1 MNSMERIENR
11 LNGKAVDKIPNL
23 NIIMQFAA
31 RHIGVPYG
39 RYCTDYR
46 YLVEG
51 NIRCC
56 HDFGIDMVSAISD
69 PFRETAGFGGNV
81 SILEDDVPRCTDYL
95 VKDYGDIKSLK
106 IVDPSESERMNDRL
120 KAVSLYRQEC
130 GGEVPILGWVEG
142 AFAEANDLRGMYNV
156 MVDLRKAPDIIAELV
171 EISLEQAILFA
182 RQQIKEGAQYIGIG
196 DAAASLVSPK
206 IYKELVLPA
215 EKRLIDEIHKEGAKA
230 KLHICGNTS
239 ALLDLMAESGADII
253 DIDYLVD
260 LKTAMDK
267 LSEKAFVCGN
277 FDPVSVLLDGNVETV
292 KENVRRC
299 LDIGKDRIIMSAGCE
314 VPKFTPP
321 ENLKAVAE
329 ALEEYQ
335 TSPDVFME

>member
-1 MNSMERIENR
+1 MNSIERVQNR
-11 LNGKAVDKIPNL
+11 LNSQPVDKVPNL
-23 NIIMQFAA
+23 NIIMQFAS

-39 RYCTDYR
+39 KYCTDHR
-46 YLVEG
+46 CLVEG

-56 HDFGIDMVSAISD
+56 RDFGIDMVSAISD

-81 SILEDDVPRCTDYL
+81 VILEDDVPRCTDNL
-95 VKDYGDIKSLK
+95 MKEYGDVKKLRAI
-106 IVDPSESERMNDRL
+106 DPSMSERMNDRL
-120 KAVSLYRQEC
+120 KAISLYKQEC
-130 GGEVPILGWVEG
+130 ISEFPILGWVEG
-142 AFAEANDLRGMYNV
+142 AFAEANDLRGMYNI
-156 MVDLRKAPDIIAELV
+156 MIDLRKAPDFVAELV
-171 EISLEQAILFA
+171 EISLEQAIQFA
-182 RQQIKEGAQYIGIG
+182 REQIKEGAQFIGIG

-215 EKRLIDEIHKEGAKA
+215 EKRLIDEIHKNGARA

-253 DIDYLVD
+253 DIDHLVD
-260 LKTAMDK
+260 LQTAMDK
-267 LSEKAFVCGN
+267 IGEKAYICGN
-277 FDPVSVLLDGNVETV
+277 FDPVSVLLDGSAETV

-299 LDIGKDRIIMSAGCE
+299 LEIGKDRILMSAGCE

-329 ALEEYQ
+329 ALEE
-335 TSPDVFME
+335 

>member
-1 MNSMERIENR
+1 MNSIERVENR
-11 LNGKAVDKIPNL
+11 LKGQPVDKIPNL

-39 RYCTDYR
+39 KYCTDHR

-56 HDFGIDMVSAISD
+56 RDFGIDMVSAISD

-81 SILEDDVPRCTDYL
+81 VILEDDVPRCTDNL
-95 VKDYGDIKSLK
+95 IKEYGDVKKLK
-106 IVDPSESERMNDRL
+106 AIDPSGSERMNDRL
-120 KAVSLYRQEC
+120 KAVSLYKQEC
-130 GGEVPILGWVEG
+130 SDEFPILGWVEG

-156 MVDLRKAPDIIAELV
+156 MVDLHKTPDFVAELV

-182 RQQIKEGAQYIGIG
+182 RGQIKEGARFIGIG

-206 IYKELVLPA
+206 IYKELILPA
-215 EKRLIDEIHKEGAKA
+215 EKRLIDEIHKSGAKA

-253 DIDYLVD
+253 DIDHLVD
-260 LKTAMDK
+260 LQTAMDK
-267 LSEKAFVCGN
+267 IGDKALVCGN
-277 FDPVSVLLDGNVETV
+277 FDPVSVLLEESSETV

-299 LDIGKDRIIMSAGCE
+299 IEIGKERIIISAGCE

-329 ALEEYQ
+329 ALEG
-335 TSPDVFME
+335 